1 MELIGLVGKSGS
13 GKSHS
18 LRFMRPEETAIITPK
33 KLPQFEGSNSKFRK
47 KADDKDKLYNLVVCP
62 DVVDTFDSKGVR
74 QKAGLNS
81 WIKHFAENRPDI
93 KQLIIEDITHY
104 FNKITNSPTF
114 RSRNK
119 GGEAFA
125 RWGDFGADV
134 YNGIFANTELYRDDL
149 FLVTVFHEEQYN
161 SPDGEKLKLKT
172 PGNML
177 EKEVDIPSYYNYMFY
192 TKVLSLDEEKDVTKR
207 YKLITNDD
215 GYRPAKSVFGV
226 FEEIEIPNNMQVVI
240 DKIKNFTSK

>member
-1 MELIGLVGKSGS
+1 MELVGLAGKSGS
-13 GKSHS
+13 GKTSS
-18 LRFMRPEETAIITPK
+18 FRNMRAEETAIITPK
-33 KLPQFEGSNSKFRK
+33 KIPQFEGSMSKFRQRINK
-47 KADDKDKLYNLVVCP
+47 DDNLYNLVVCP
-62 DVVDTFDSKGVR
+62 DIIDTLDNKGNKI
-74 QKAGLNS
+74 KAGLNTF
-81 WIKHFAENRPDI
+81 IQYFAEKRPDI
-93 KQLIIEDITHY
+93 KQLIVEDITHY
-104 FNKITNSPTF
+104 FNKITNSAGF

-134 YNGIFANTELYRDDL
+134 YNGIFGNTELYRNDL
-149 FLVTVFHEEQYN
+149 FLITVFHEEQYN

-207 YKLITNDD
+207 YKFITNDD

-226 FEEIEIPNNMQVVI
+226 FDEIEIPNNMQFVL
-240 DKIKNFTSK
+240 DKIREFNK